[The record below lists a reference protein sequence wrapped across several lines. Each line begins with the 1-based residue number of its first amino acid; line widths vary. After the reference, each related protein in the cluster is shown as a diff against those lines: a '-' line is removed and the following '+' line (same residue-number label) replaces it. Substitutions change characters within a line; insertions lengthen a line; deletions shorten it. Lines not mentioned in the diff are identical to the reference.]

1 MCLIGVNVKVPTS
14 SYFVFIGCNI
24 KVQSNRETFK
34 LLRCTVENRLIR
46 DEKNVVNC
54 SSVHVVYIFIKSN
67 NNVVNM
73 GFTISASLH
82 DCDLLGGMNLVKK

>member
-34 LLRCTVENRLIR
+34 LLRCTVENRLI
-46 DEKNVVNC
+46 EMK
-54 SSVHVVYIFIKSN
+54 K
-67 NNVVNM
+67 M
-73 GFTISASLH
+73 
-82 DCDLLGGMNLVKK
+82 LLTEVLFMWCTFLLNLIIM